1 MATLRGIQIASETLQ
16 LLLNQAETRALEMR
30 AELARA
36 LVRAHMMAFTIAQ
49 VAGVAPDVFGE
60 SVIGTFDDGRTEH
73 EFVERPVFPK
83 SAAAKAA
90 EALQHT
96 QNGVGIEAAYRLAG
110 FTEEEATLAMRGDDV
125 TGIEQ

>member
-1 MATLRGIQIASETLQ
+1 M
-16 LLLNQAETRALEMR
+16 
-30 AELARA
+30 
-36 LVRAHMMAFTIAQ
+36 
-49 VAGVAPDVFGE
+49 APDVFGE

-83 SAAAKAA
+83 TAAAKAA

-110 FTEEEATLAMRGDDV
+110 FTEEEATMAMRGDEV